1 MKKETLAKNILI
13 YLKTFAYYLPL
24 GILAYY
30 INVFLY
36 ANHIGK
42 APTGIGF
49 ILGFILAPIFIKPI
63 AQYSVEK
70 SKRSI
75 KQQYIFFFLG
85 IILILITITYLL
97 NTAFVLNTIKQFL
110 KEFN

>member
-1 MKKETLAKNILI
+1 MKNEKLAKNILI
-13 YLKTFAYYLPL
+13 YLKTFAYYIPVSF
-24 GILAYY
+24 LAYLT
-30 INVFLY
+30 NAFLY

-42 APTGIGF
+42 PPTSISFIIGI
-49 ILGFILAPIFIKPI
+49 LLTPIFIKPI

-75 KQQYIFFFLG
+75 KQQYIFFFLR
-85 IILILITITYLL
+85 IILILMTIAYLL
-97 NTAFVLNTIKQFL
+97 NTAFVLNTIEQFL

>member
-36 ANHIGK
+36 TNHIGK

-75 KQQYIFFFLG
+75 KQQYFQFFFG
-85 IILILITITYLL
+85 IILMLITLYCFLYPKSILD
-97 NTAFVLNTIKQFL
+97 TIEHFL
-110 KEFN
+110 EEFQ